1 MSGASEKLKK
11 IFNKHY
17 IPLFSNPA
25 THRHRNWSTRK
36 AAHPNTREAVY
47 CMQPNAVRNI
57 QTYISDKL
65 NLTIN
70 KCMVQQRRAK
80 SSGQDTAVHLYLKD
94 KGQGILDRENR

>member
-47 CMQPNAVRNI
+47 CMQPNAERNV

-65 NLTIN
+65 NNQSTNAWLSKGGPNPQVKTQQFTYTGSIGITDSLT
-70 KCMVQQRRAK
+70 
-80 SSGQDTAVHLYLKD
+80 
-94 KGQGILDRENR
+94 EE